1 MQTEK
6 EIKRLT
12 EAHRISDFLIRYDKI
27 NKIKFQIIM
36 NIKYNKALWFVT
48 ILAIVMLIPFLGLT
62 EFNTKGEPREAV
74 VAYTMLEHGNWIL
87 PINNG
92 GDIPYKPPFFHWC
105 IAFFSLFAG
114 HVSEFTS
121 RLPSAVSLILMTI
134 GGFIFFAKRKDTQ
147 TSLIAAILTLTA
159 FEVHRAGINCR
170 VDMVNTAFMVGAMY
184 LLYRW
189 WEKGKHQLP
198 WLAILCMSGATLTKG
213 PVGIILPCFVMGV
226 FMLTQRENFWGI
238 VWRMAATA
246 VLSLII
252 PFCWYYAAY
261 LQGGNEFLELVK
273 EENID
278 RFMGKMAYE
287 SHENPAWYN
296 LLTLIT
302 GWLPYTLLLLFS
314 LFILPWKKFS
324 KSKFVENA
332 KKATPLQVFTW
343 LAFLLV
349 LFFYC
354 IPKSKRSV
362 YLLPCYPFMAYL
374 IAEYIVWM
382 MKEKMGAFK
391 VYAGVIASL
400 AILLIVARIAVS
412 CGLIPDTI
420 FHGRHAAENAAMLHA
435 LEKGPQSIAEGIG
448 YLFFI
453 LCIYGIYATF
463 QSLRRNHTGSIVGH
477 TLVTI
482 ISLFLILDSTLQP
495 TVLNTKAD
503 KRWAP
508 VIEKKFDTSKL
519 YSYMSIDML
528 HFFSLNFYL
537 GDKIQ
542 QFDKT
547 LPQDGVVMV
556 PEDNLQD
563 FMEKFGKGYTF
574 QKVWEIPRAV
584 ESRCPVGF
592 YRFVKTSAN
601 LACN

>member
-1 MQTEK
+1 
-6 EIKRLT
+6 
-12 EAHRISDFLIRYDKI
+12 
-27 NKIKFQIIM
+27 M
-36 NIKYNKALWFVT
+36 NIKYNKALWLIT
-48 ILAIVMLIPFLGLT
+48 ILAIVMLIPFLGLSD
-62 EFNTKGEPREAV
+62 FNTKGEPREAV

-105 IAFFSLFAG
+105 IAFFSLFIG
-114 HVSEFTS
+114 HVNEYTS
-121 RLPSAVSLILMTI
+121 RLPSAVSLVLMTI
-134 GGFIFFAKRKDTQ
+134 GGFVFYAKRKDTQ
-147 TSLIAAILTLTA
+147 ISLIAAILTLTA

-238 VWRMAATA
+238 VWRMALTA
-246 VLSLII
+246 LLSLII

-261 LQGGNEFLELVK
+261 LQGGDEFLRLVK

-296 LLTLIT
+296 LLTLVM
-302 GWLPYTLLLLFS
+302 GWAPYTLLLLFS

-324 KSKFVENA
+324 KTRFLENA

-382 MKEKMGAFK
+382 MKEKMGAIK

-400 AILLIVARIAVS
+400 AVILVIATLVIRA
-412 CGLIPDTI
+412 GGIPDTI
-420 FHGRHAAENAAMLHA
+420 FHGKHAADNIAMLHA
-435 LEKGPQSIAEGIG
+435 IGESTHGI
-448 YLFFI
+448 LFYVCYMFLI
-453 LCIYGIYATF
+453 IGAYHIFKALKRKETSQMMKY
-463 QSLRRNHTGSIVGH
+463 
-477 TLVTI
+477 TLVMI
-482 ISLFLILDSTLQP
+482 IAIFITLDSTLQP
-495 TVLNTKAD
+495 AVLNTKAD
-503 KRWAP
+503 KHLAP

-519 YSYMSIDML
+519 YSYMSVDML

-542 QFDKT
+542 QFDKV
-547 LPQDGVVMV
+547 LPQDGVLMI
-556 PEDNLQD
+556 PEEDMPD
-563 FMEKFGKGYTF
+563 FKEKFGKDYTF
-574 QKVWEIPRAV
+574 QKVWEVRRLV
-584 ESRCPVGF
+584 EWRKPVEF
-592 YRFVKTSAN
+592 YQFVKVSAN
-601 LACN
+601 IAQKK

>member
-1 MQTEK
+1 
-6 EIKRLT
+6 
-12 EAHRISDFLIRYDKI
+12 
-27 NKIKFQIIM
+27 M
-36 NIKYNKALWFVT
+36 NIKYNKALWIVT

-62 EFNTKGEPREAV
+62 DFNTKGEPREAV

-213 PVGIILPCFVMGV
+213 PVGIILPCFVMGI

-477 TLVTI
+477 TLITI
-482 ISLFLILDSTLQP
+482 ISLFLLLDSTLQP

-542 QFDKT
+542 QFDRLT
-547 LPQDGVVMV
+547 
-556 PEDNLQD
+556 
-563 FMEKFGKGYTF
+563 
-574 QKVWEIPRAV
+574 R
-584 ESRCPVGF
+584 
-592 YRFVKTSAN
+592 
-601 LACN
+601 

>member
-1 MQTEK
+1 
-6 EIKRLT
+6 
-12 EAHRISDFLIRYDKI
+12 
-27 NKIKFQIIM
+27 M
-36 NIKYNKALWFVT
+36 NIKYNKALWLII
-48 ILAIVMLIPFLGLT
+48 ILAIVMMIPFLGLT
-62 EFNTKGEPREAV
+62 DFNTKGEPREAV

-147 TSLIAAILTLTA
+147 TSLITAILTLTA

-238 VWRMAATA
+238 VWRMATTA

-463 QSLRRNHTGSIVGH
+463 QSLRRNHIGSIVGH
-477 TLVTI
+477 TLITI

-519 YSYMSIDML
+519 YSYISIDML

-537 GDKIQ
+537 GYKIQ

-547 LPQDGVVMV
+547 LPQDGIVMV
-556 PEDNLQD
+556 SNDDIQI
-563 FMEKFGKGYTF
+563 FTEKYGRNYTS
-574 QKVWEIPRAV
+574 WEMILYFRTVTEPI
-584 ESRCPVGF
+584 
-592 YRFVKTSAN
+592 
-601 LACN
+601 

>member
-1 MQTEK
+1 
-6 EIKRLT
+6 
-12 EAHRISDFLIRYDKI
+12 
-27 NKIKFQIIM
+27 M
-36 NIKYNKALWFVT
+36 NIKYNKALWLIT
-48 ILAIVMLIPFLGLT
+48 ILAIVMLIPFLGLSD
-62 EFNTKGEPREAV
+62 FNTKGEPREAV

-105 IAFFSLFAG
+105 IAFFSLFIG
-114 HVSEFTS
+114 HVNEFTS
-121 RLPSAVSLILMTI
+121 RLPSAVSLVLMTI
-134 GGFIFFAKRKDTQ
+134 GGFVFYAKRKDTQ
-147 TSLIAAILTLTA
+147 ISLIAAILTLTA

-238 VWRMAATA
+238 VWRMALTA
-246 VLSLII
+246 LLSLII

-261 LQGGNEFLELVK
+261 LQGGDEFLRLVK

-296 LLTLIT
+296 LLTLVM
-302 GWLPYTLLLLFS
+302 GWAPYTLLLLFS

-324 KSKFVENA
+324 KTRFLENA

-382 MKEKMGAFK
+382 MKEKVGAIK

-400 AILLIVARIAVS
+400 AVILVIATLVIRA
-412 CGLIPDTI
+412 GGIPDTI
-420 FHGRHAAENAAMLHA
+420 FHGKHAADNIAILHA
-435 LEKGPQSIAEGIG
+435 IGESTHGI
-448 YLFFI
+448 LFYVCYMFLI
-453 LCIYGIYATF
+453 IGAYHIFKALKKKVTSQMMRY
-463 QSLRRNHTGSIVGH
+463 
-477 TLVTI
+477 TLVMI
-482 ISLFLILDSTLQP
+482 IALFITLDSTLQP
-495 TVLNTKAD
+495 AVLNTKAD
-503 KRWAP
+503 KHLAP
-508 VIEKKFDTSKL
+508 IIEKKFDTGKL
-519 YSYMSIDML
+519 YSYMSIEMM

-542 QFDKT
+542 QFDKV
-547 LPQDGVVMV
+547 LPQDGVLMI
-556 PEDNLQD
+556 PEGDMPD
-563 FMEKFGKGYTF
+563 FKEKFGKDYTL
-574 QKVWEIPRAV
+574 QKVWEVRKLV
-584 ESRCPVGF
+584 ECHHPVGF

-601 LACN
+601 IAQNR

>member
-1 MQTEK
+1 
-6 EIKRLT
+6 
-12 EAHRISDFLIRYDKI
+12 
-27 NKIKFQIIM
+27 M
-36 NIKYNKALWFVT
+36 NTQYNKAFWYIS
-48 ILAIVMLIPFLGLT
+48 ILAILMLIPFLGLT
-62 EFNTKGEPREAV
+62 DFNTKGEPREAV

-105 IAFFSLFAG
+105 IAFFSLFIG
-114 HVSEFTS
+114 HVNEFTS
-121 RLPSAVSLILMTI
+121 RLPSAISLVLMTI
-134 GGFIFFAKRKDTQ
+134 GGFTFFAKRKDTK
-147 TSLIAAILTLTA
+147 TALIAAILTLTS
-159 FEVHRAGINCR
+159 FEVHRAGVNCR

-189 WEKGKHQLP
+189 WEKGKKQLP

-238 VWRMAATA
+238 MWRMALTA
-246 VLSLII
+246 ILSLII

-261 LQGGNEFLELVK
+261 QQGGDAFLHLVK

-278 RFMGKMAYE
+278 RFLGKMSYG

-314 LFILPWKKFS
+314 LFILPWKQFA
-324 KSKFVENA
+324 KSKLVANM
-332 KKATPLQVFTW
+332 KQATPLQVFTW

-382 MKEKMGAFK
+382 MKEKVGALK
-391 VYAGVIASL
+391 VYAWVMAVLTIILDVAYL
-400 AILLIVARIAVS
+400 AVRWGAV
-412 CGLIPDTI
+412 PDSI
-420 FHGRHAAENAAMLHA
+420 FHGKHAADNVAMLHA
-435 LEKGPQSIAEGIG
+435 LADYPIASYIFVVMA
-448 YLFFI
+448 LFLAYRI
-453 LCIYGIYATF
+453 IV
-463 QSLRRNHTGSIVGH
+463 SLRKNDIKDICGS
-477 TLVTI
+477 TLATI
-482 ISLFLILDSTLQP
+482 IGLFLLLDTSLQP
-495 TVLNTKAD
+495 AVLNTKAD
-503 KRWAP
+503 KAQAP
-508 VIEKKFDTSKL
+508 VIAQRFDTNKL
-519 YSYMSIDML
+519 YSYIPIKDL

-542 QFDKT
+542 QFEKV
-547 LPQDGVVMV
+547 LPQDGVLMI
-556 PEDNLQD
+556 PEEC
-563 FMEKFGKGYTF
+563 FEEFKEKYGKGYVF
-574 QKVWEIPRAV
+574 QKDWEIKKTV
-584 ESRCPVGF
+584 EWHGPVGF
-592 YRFVKTSAN
+592 YRFVKSEPT
-601 LACN
+601 LALR

>member
-1 MQTEK
+1 
-6 EIKRLT
+6 
-12 EAHRISDFLIRYDKI
+12 
-27 NKIKFQIIM
+27 M
-36 NIKYNKALWFVT
+36 NTQYNKAFWYVS
-48 ILAIVMLIPFLGLT
+48 ILAILMLIPFLGLT
-62 EFNTKGEPREAV
+62 DFNTKGEPREAV

-105 IAFFSLFAG
+105 IAFFSLFIG
-114 HVSEFTS
+114 HVNEFTS
-121 RLPSAVSLILMTI
+121 RLPSAISLVLMTI
-134 GGFIFFAKRKDTQ
+134 GGFTFFAKRKDTK
-147 TSLIAAILTLTA
+147 TALIAAILTLTS
-159 FEVHRAGINCR
+159 FEVHRAGVNCR

-189 WEKGKHQLP
+189 WEKGKKQLP

-238 VWRMAATA
+238 VWRMALTA

-261 LQGGNEFLELVK
+261 QQGGDAFLHLVK

-278 RFMGKMAYE
+278 RFLGKMSYG

-314 LFILPWKKFS
+314 LFILPWKQFA
-324 KSKFVENA
+324 KSKLVANM
-332 KKATPLQVFTW
+332 KQATPLQVFTW

-382 MKEKMGAFK
+382 MKEKVGALK
-391 VYAGVIASL
+391 VYAWVMAVLTIILNVAYL
-400 AILLIVARIAVS
+400 AVRWGAV
-412 CGLIPDTI
+412 PDSI
-420 FHGRHAAENAAMLHA
+420 FHGKHAADNVAMLHA
-435 LEKGPQSIAEGIG
+435 LADYPIASYIFVVMSLYLAYRIIVSLKKNDIKEICGSTLATVIG
-448 YLFFI
+448 
-453 LCIYGIYATF
+453 
-463 QSLRRNHTGSIVGH
+463 
-477 TLVTI
+477 
-482 ISLFLILDSTLQP
+482 LFLLLDTNLQP
-495 TVLNTKAD
+495 AVLNTKAD
-503 KRWAP
+503 KALAP
-508 VIEKKFDTSKL
+508 IIEQRFDMNKL
-519 YSYMSIDML
+519 YSYIPIKDL

-542 QFDKT
+542 QFEKV
-547 LPQDGVVMV
+547 LPQDGVLMI
-556 PEDNLQD
+556 PEDS
-563 FMEKFGKGYTF
+563 FEEFKEKYGKEYVF
-574 QKVWEIPRAV
+574 QKDWEIKKTV
-584 ESRCPVGF
+584 EWHGPVGF
-592 YRFVKTSAN
+592 YRFVKSEPT
-601 LACN
+601 LALR

>member
-1 MQTEK
+1 
-6 EIKRLT
+6 
-12 EAHRISDFLIRYDKI
+12 
-27 NKIKFQIIM
+27 M
-36 NIKYNKALWFVT
+36 NIKYNKALWLIT
-48 ILAIVMLIPFLGLT
+48 ILAIVMLIPFLGLSD
-62 EFNTKGEPREAV
+62 FNTKGEPREAV

-105 IAFFSLFAG
+105 IAFFSLFIG
-114 HVSEFTS
+114 YVNEFTS
-121 RLPSAVSLILMTI
+121 RLPSAVSLVLMTI
-134 GGFIFFAKRKDTQ
+134 GGFVFYAKRKDTQ
-147 TSLIAAILTLTA
+147 ISLIAAILTLTA

-238 VWRMAATA
+238 VWRMALTA
-246 VLSLII
+246 LLSLII

-261 LQGGNEFLELVK
+261 LQGGDEFLRLVK

-296 LLTLIT
+296 LLTLVM
-302 GWLPYTLLLLFS
+302 GWAPYTLLLLFS

-324 KSKFVENA
+324 KTRFLENA

-382 MKEKMGAFK
+382 MKEKMGAIK

-400 AILLIVARIAVS
+400 AVILVIATLVIRA
-412 CGLIPDTI
+412 GGIPDTI
-420 FHGRHAAENAAMLHA
+420 FHGKHAADNIAMLHA
-435 LEKGPQSIAEGIG
+435 IGESTDGI
-448 YLFFI
+448 LFYVCYMFLI
-453 LCIYGIYATF
+453 IGAYHIFKALKKKETSQMMRY
-463 QSLRRNHTGSIVGH
+463 
-477 TLVTI
+477 TLVMI
-482 ISLFLILDSTLQP
+482 IAIFITLDSTLQP
-495 TVLNTKAD
+495 AVLNTKAD
-503 KRWAP
+503 KHLAP
-508 VIEKKFDTSKL
+508 VIEKKFDTGKL
-519 YSYMSIDML
+519 YSYMSIEMM

-542 QFDKT
+542 QFDKV
-547 LPQDGVVMV
+547 LPQDGVLMI
-556 PEDNLQD
+556 PEGDMPD
-563 FMEKFGKGYTF
+563 FKEKFGRDYTL
-574 QKVWEIPRAV
+574 QKVWEVKRLV
-584 ESRCPVGF
+584 ECRHPVGF

-601 LACN
+601 IAQNR

>member
-1 MQTEK
+1 
-6 EIKRLT
+6 
-12 EAHRISDFLIRYDKI
+12 
-27 NKIKFQIIM
+27 M
-36 NIKYNKALWFVT
+36 NIKYNKALWLIT
-48 ILAIVMLIPFLGLT
+48 ILAIVMLIPFLGLSD
-62 EFNTKGEPREAV
+62 FNTKGEPREAV

-105 IAFFSLFAG
+105 IAFFSLFIG
-114 HVSEFTS
+114 YVNEFTS
-121 RLPSAVSLILMTI
+121 RLPSAVSLVLMTI
-134 GGFIFFAKRKDTQ
+134 GGFVFYAKRKDTQ
-147 TSLIAAILTLTA
+147 ISLIAAILTLTA

-238 VWRMAATA
+238 VWRMALTA
-246 VLSLII
+246 LLSLII

-261 LQGGNEFLELVK
+261 LQGGDEFLRLVK

-296 LLTLIT
+296 LLTLVM
-302 GWLPYTLLLLFS
+302 GWAPYTLLLLFS

-324 KSKFVENA
+324 KTRFLENA

-382 MKEKMGAFK
+382 MKEKMGAIK

-400 AILLIVARIAVS
+400 AVILVIATLVIRA
-412 CGLIPDTI
+412 GGIPDTI
-420 FHGRHAAENAAMLHA
+420 FHGKHAADNIAMLHA
-435 LEKGPQSIAEGIG
+435 IGESTHGI
-448 YLFFI
+448 LFYVCYMFLI
-453 LCIYGIYATF
+453 IGAYHIFKALKKKETSQMMKY
-463 QSLRRNHTGSIVGH
+463 
-477 TLVTI
+477 TLVMI
-482 ISLFLILDSTLQP
+482 IAIFITLDSTLQP
-495 TVLNTKAD
+495 AVLNTKAD
-503 KRWAP
+503 KHLAP
-508 VIEKKFDTSKL
+508 VIEKKFDTGKL
-519 YSYMSIDML
+519 YSYMSIEMM

-542 QFDKT
+542 QFDKV
-547 LPQDGVVMV
+547 LPQDGVLMI
-556 PEDNLQD
+556 PEEHMPD
-563 FMEKFGKGYTF
+563 FLEKFGKDYTF
-574 QKVWEIPRAV
+574 QKVWEVRKTV
-584 ESRCPVGF
+584 EWHNKVGF

-601 LACN
+601 IALNPQIRNL

>member
-1 MQTEK
+1 
-6 EIKRLT
+6 
-12 EAHRISDFLIRYDKI
+12 
-27 NKIKFQIIM
+27 M
-36 NIKYNKALWFVT
+36 NSTYKKALWFVT

-62 EFNTKGEPREAV
+62 DFNTKGEPREAV

-105 IAFFSLFAG
+105 IAFFSLFIG
-114 HVSEFTS
+114 HVNEFTS
-121 RLPSAVSLILMTI
+121 RLPSAISLTLMTI
-134 GGFIFFAKRKDTQ
+134 GGFVFFAKRKDTQ

-159 FEVHRAGINCR
+159 FEVHRAGVNCR
-170 VDMVNTAFMVGAMY
+170 VDMVNTAFMVGALY

-189 WEKGKHQLP
+189 WEKGKKQLP

-226 FMLTQRENFWGI
+226 FMLTQRENLWGI
-238 VWRMAATA
+238 IWRLGLTA

-261 LQGGNEFLELVK
+261 LQGGDEFLRLVK

-278 RFMGKMAYE
+278 RFMGKMSYE

-324 KSKFVENA
+324 KTRFVENV

-382 MKEKMGAFK
+382 MKEKMGALK
-391 VYAGVIASL
+391 VYAWVIAVL
-400 AILLIVARIAVS
+400 AIILIVALIIVG
-412 CGLIPDTI
+412 CGVVPDSI
-420 FHGRHAAENAAMLHA
+420 FHGKHAAGNIAMLHA
-435 LEKGPQSIAEGIG
+435 LKEGPKGFLLGGVEIAVVVLMLFSIYYTIKALKEKRVN
-448 YLFFI
+448 Y
-453 LCIYGIYATF
+453 
-463 QSLRRNHTGSIVGH
+463 IVSE
-477 TLVTI
+477 TLASI
-482 ISLFLILDSTLQP
+482 ISLFLLLDSTLQP
-495 TVLNTKAD
+495 AVLNTKAD
-503 KRWAP
+503 KHLAP
-508 VIEKKFDTSKL
+508 VIEKKFDMNKL
-519 YSYMSIDML
+519 YSYMSVDMM
-528 HFFSLNFYL
+528 HFFSLNFYM
-537 GDKIQ
+537 GDRIQ
-542 QFDKT
+542 QFEKVM
-547 LPQDGVVMV
+547 PQDGVLMI
-556 PEDNLQD
+556 PEADMPD
-563 FMEKFGKGYTF
+563 FQKKLGKGYIF
-574 QKVWEIPRAV
+574 QKVWEVPRVV
-584 ESRCPVGF
+584 ESKDPVGF
-592 YRFVKTSAN
+592 YQFKKAIVMK
-601 LACN
+601 

>member
-1 MQTEK
+1 
-6 EIKRLT
+6 
-12 EAHRISDFLIRYDKI
+12 
-27 NKIKFQIIM
+27 M
-36 NIKYNKALWFVT
+36 NIKYNKALWLIT
-48 ILAIVMLIPFLGLT
+48 ILAIVMLIPFLGLSD
-62 EFNTKGEPREAV
+62 FNTKGEPREAV

-105 IAFFSLFAG
+105 IAFFSLFIG
-114 HVSEFTS
+114 YVNEYTS
-121 RLPSAVSLILMTI
+121 RLPSAVSLVLMTI
-134 GGFIFFAKRKDTQ
+134 GGFVFYAKRKDTQ
-147 TSLIAAILTLTA
+147 ISLIAAILTLTA

-238 VWRMAATA
+238 VWRMALTA
-246 VLSLII
+246 LLSLII

-261 LQGGNEFLELVK
+261 LQGGDEFLRLVK

-296 LLTLIT
+296 LLTLVM
-302 GWLPYTLLLLFS
+302 GWAPYTLLLLFS

-324 KSKFVENA
+324 KTRFLENA
-332 KKATPLQVFTW
+332 KKAAPLQVFTW

-382 MKEKMGAFK
+382 MKEKMGAIK

-400 AILLIVARIAVS
+400 AVILVIATLVIRA
-412 CGLIPDTI
+412 GGIPDTI
-420 FHGRHAAENAAMLHA
+420 FHGKHAADNIAMLHA
-435 LEKGPQSIAEGIG
+435 IGESTHGI
-448 YLFFI
+448 LFYVCYMFLI
-453 LCIYGIYATF
+453 IGAYHIFKALKKKETSQMMKY
-463 QSLRRNHTGSIVGH
+463 
-477 TLVTI
+477 TLVMI
-482 ISLFLILDSTLQP
+482 IAIFITLDSTLQP
-495 TVLNTKAD
+495 AVLNTKAD
-503 KRWAP
+503 KHLAP

-519 YSYMSIDML
+519 YSYMSVDML

-542 QFDKT
+542 QFDKV
-547 LPQDGVVMV
+547 LPQDGVLMI
-556 PEDNLQD
+556 PEEDMPD
-563 FMEKFGKGYTF
+563 FKEKFGKDYTF
-574 QKVWEIPRAV
+574 QKVWEVRRLV
-584 ESRCPVGF
+584 EWHHPVGF
-592 YRFVKTSAN
+592 YQFVKTSAN
-601 LACN
+601 IAQKK